1 MKTVKFEL
9 TAEHVKLI
17 GELAFEVCTDAYDDA
32 LIPGISRKRPFGN
45 GWAIASVLDLLG
57 CECGGDRKYKEE
69 DTEKARELLIELPVA
84 LEIVTQYRTFEPG
97 VYEVSPYGAYARYQA
112 AKARLH
118 GSCQEEKPTIN

>member
-1 MKTVKFEL
+1 MMLTQNVMNLMKNNSM
-9 TAEHVKLI
+9 
-17 GELAFEVCTDAYDDA
+17 DA

-45 GWAIASVLDLLG
+45 GWAVVSVLDILG
-57 CECGGDRKYKEE
+57 CECEGDRKYKEE
-69 DTEKARELLIELPVA
+69 DTERARELLIELPVA
-84 LEIVTQYRTFEPG
+84 LEIVTQYKTFEPG